1 MTELKNCPFCGS
13 RVTEWESATDNQ
25 YIGRFIECLGCGIRV
40 FHPQFLRSEL
50 EGLWNL
56 RKEPK
61 NG

>member
-13 RVTEWESATDNQ
+13 RVTEWESSINNP
-25 YIGRFIECLGCGIRV
+25 YIGRFIECLGCGIRA
-40 FHPQFLRSEL
+40 FHPQLLKSEL

-61 NG
+61 ND

>member
-1 MTELKNCPFCGS
+1 MAELENCPFCGG
-13 RVTEWESATDNQ
+13 RVTEWESATNNP
-25 YIGRFIECLGCGIRV
+25 YIDRFIECLGCGIRV

-61 NG
+61 ND